1 MSEQQQRVRVTGP
14 PRRRP
19 IPRGQ
24 SAGDADGLG
33 EIYLGSLMRDQLA
46 SAAITLVLLTIGIGS
61 LPLVFWLFPGLA
73 SIAPLG
79 VPLPWILLGVLAYPF
94 LILLGWLYVR
104 RAERNEAAFA
114 ELSHKHDQTDFEDDE

>member
-1 MSEQQQRVRVTGP
+1 
-14 PRRRP
+14 
-19 IPRGQ
+19 
-24 SAGDADGLG
+24 
-33 EIYLGSLMRDQLA
+33 MRDQLA

-61 LPLVFWLFPGLA
+61 LPLIFWLAPGLA
-73 SIAPLG
+73 SVAPLG

-114 ELSHKHDQTDFEDDE
+114 ELNHKQELAYPEDDE

>member
-1 MSEQQQRVRVTGP
+1 MSEQQRVRVTGP
-14 PRRRP
+14 PRRRR

-24 SAGDADGLG
+24 SSGDADRLG

-61 LPLVFWLFPGLA
+61 LPLVFWLAPGLA
-73 SIAPLG
+73 NVALLG

-94 LILLGWLYVR
+94 LVLLGWLYIR

-114 ELSHKHDQTDFEDDE
+114 ELNHKQDLAYPEDDE